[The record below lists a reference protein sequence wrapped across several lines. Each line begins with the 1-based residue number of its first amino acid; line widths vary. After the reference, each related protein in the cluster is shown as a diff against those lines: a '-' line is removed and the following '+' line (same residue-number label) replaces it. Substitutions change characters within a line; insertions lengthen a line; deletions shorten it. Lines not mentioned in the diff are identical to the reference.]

1 MSFLT
6 TNLNDATESTTESD
20 STRVKIR
27 FEGET
32 PFTGRFVVRDVVSDN
47 NERFR
52 QLVFLNRPN
61 IIQSEVKLK
70 AGEGRRAKSLVLLL

>member
-1 MSFLT
+1 MFDVFQRVSFLT
-6 TNLNDATESTTESD
+6 STLNDVTESTTENNSE
-20 STRVKIR
+20 RPVKIR
-27 FEGET
+27 LEGET

-70 AGEGRRAKSLVLLL
+70 AGEDR